1 MSEEELILPYPF
13 SKTTLY
19 IVFIITFFSTLV
31 SLYLV
36 FNTTIIVFILSYLLS
51 LLLLFLLITFYNFY
65 NLNKIGKIIEREG
78 RYIIVKRKKSNLL
91 LNQISFIIITLAPF
105 IAFLLFDP
113 TIVLGLIL
121 GSLCA
126 WGYSRIIL
134 YFHVKNIWE
143 PKLGGE
149 LVIFL
154 SPIRDDQTFVKGIKV
169 IKY

>member
-1 MSEEELILPYPF
+1 MR
-13 SKTTLY
+13 K
-19 IVFIITFFSTLV
+19 
-31 SLYLV
+31 
-36 FNTTIIVFILSYLLS
+36 
-51 LLLLFLLITFYNFY
+51 
-65 NLNKIGKIIEREG
+65 
-78 RYIIVKRKKSNLL
+78 KKSNLL
-91 LNQISFIIITLAPF
+91 LNQISFVVITLAPF

-143 PKLGGE
+143 SRLGGE

-154 SPIRDDQTFVKGIKV
+154 SPIRNETFVKGIKV